1 MTLSRE
7 LQPSEIRPEPSGAC
21 PDPSGIVAGLAEEKI
36 LRQIAHV
43 ARKTGLRAY
52 VVGGFVRDHFL
63 AKKVKDIDFVVEG
76 GGIKFARAVAKYL
89 RTSDIAVYKKFGTA
103 LVRHNDFALEFVGA
117 RKESYRGDSRKPEVE
132 PADLLTDLSRRDFTI
147 NAMAVSLNKDDFL
160 SLLDPFDGKAD
171 LAAGLLRTPLDPKI
185 TFHDDPLRI
194 LRGIRFATQLQF
206 RLHEQTLQAMAEM
219 HDRLKIISQ
228 ERITDEF
235 LKIVAAPV
243 PSTGFKLMDETK
255 VLGLI
260 FPEFVALKGVD
271 EKDGHFHKD
280 VFYHTLK
287 VLDNVASVSDKI
299 ELRLAAI
306 FHDIAKPRTKE
317 FVEGKGWSFHG
328 HEEIGARM
336 LPAIFRRFRLPND
349 RLKYVQKLTRLHLR
363 PIALTEEDCTDSAY
377 RRLLFQAGE
386 ELEDLLTLCRAD
398 ITSRNEKRR
407 RQHLK
412 NFDFVVKRLNEVEAK
427 DKMRAFQSPVRGD
440 EIMQVLNIAPGPL
453 VGKIKSQIEEA
464 ILDGVIPNESEA
476 ARAFLLEIAG
486 RMGGCDTL

>member
-1 MTLSRE
+1 MTLSKKLRA
-7 LQPSEIRPEPSGAC
+7 SEIIAELADESILQQISR
-21 PDPSGIVAGLAEEKI
+21 VAQET
-36 LRQIAHV
+36 R
-43 ARKTGLRAY
+43 LRAY

-63 AKKVKDIDFVVEG
+63 AKNVKDIDFVVEG
-76 GGIKFARAVAKYL
+76 DGIKFARFVAKFL
-89 RTSDIAVYKKFGTA
+89 DTREITVYKKFGTA
-103 LVRHNDFALEFVGA
+103 LVRYSDYALEFVGA
-117 RKESYRGDSRKPEVE
+117 RKESYRGDSRKPNVE
-132 PADLLTDLSRRDFTI
+132 PADLFSDLSRRDFTI
-147 NAMAVSLNKDDFL
+147 NAMAISLNKKDFL
-160 SLLDPFDGKAD
+160 ALFDPFCGKDD
-171 LAAGLLRTPLDPKI
+171 LVNGLIRTPLDPQI

-194 LRGIRFATQLQF
+194 LRGIRFATQLHF
-206 RLHEQTLQAMAEM
+206 RLQQETQRAMAEM
-219 HDRLKIISQ
+219 HDRLEIISQ

-243 PSTGFKLMDETK
+243 PSIGFKLMDETK

-271 EKDGHFHKD
+271 EKNGHSHKD

-287 VLDNVASVSDKI
+287 VLDNVASVSDNI
-299 ELRLAAI
+299 QLRLAAI
-306 FHDIAKPRTKE
+306 FHDIAKPQTKT

-328 HEEIGARM
+328 HDEIGARM

-377 RRLLFQAGE
+377 RRLLFQAGA

-398 ITSRNEKRR
+398 ITSRNRERR

-440 EIMQVLNIAPGPL
+440 EIMQVLKIEPGPL
-453 VGKIKSQIEEA
+453 VGRIKSQIEEA
-464 ILDGVIPNESEA
+464 ILDGVIPNEYEA
-476 ARAFLLEIAG
+476 ARAYLLEIAG
-486 RMGGCDTL
+486 KTRSFG